1 MEIQKMMS
9 DLSKQWR
16 DERSES
22 QMTIGKLIQKLKS
35 MDQNMMIQNA
45 SEPHSYRGY
54 YSDLAFE
61 SLTCKESKVSEFL
74 KMLEDSLGEI
84 FTGYKG
90 GDYLMEEGTPV
101 WIAEYGSCG
110 KKLIGIK
117 DDGSFILEDDN

>member
-1 MEIQKMMS
+1 MDMQKMMS

-35 MDQNMMIQNA
+35 MDKNMMIQNV

-61 SLTCKESKVSEFL
+61 SLTGEKSKVSEFL

-90 GDYLMEEGTPV
+90 GDYLMEEDTPV
-101 WIAEYGSCG
+101 WVAEYGSCV

-117 DDGSFILEDDN
+117 DNGSFILEDDN